1 MGASCSTDVC
11 GDERSQRHATRPEAT
26 VLPAETAARLA
37 SMADGFE
44 RRLRCLREASG
55 VDEAVGLRVR
65 VAALE
70 SGVNCSPEQQRINA
84 LLGALESEVS
94 ALRAKVALL
103 EAAAVLREAA
113 PAAAAPVAQQLAFQ
127 VKRHLEHV
135 VRLRRGEALSWH
147 WVMQKRG
154 DIVDFHTAFAPLG
167 DDERSARPLS
177 PLPCPTRTESASGAH
192 SAPCDGTLSF
202 CFDTNFSLKTTKR
215 LTLTLTRGAGGETPV
230 QEQLEVE
237 EQVVEQE
244 QHQRAN
250 ELREAPAT
258 PAAAWMVG
266 VNTPSPPRVALRAL
280 R

>member
-135 VRLRRGEALSWH
+135 VRLRRGEALLINNYRVLHGREGYTS
-147 WVMQKRG
+147 RG
-154 DIVDFHTAFAPLG
+154 RDGRKVWRVWCWTDRSLG
-167 DDERSARPLS
+167 LPEGMAEVGS
-177 PLPCPTRTESASGAH
+177 P
-192 SAPCDGTLSF
+192 
-202 CFDTNFSLKTTKR
+202 FD
-215 LTLTLTRGAGGETPV
+215 AD
-230 QEQLEVE
+230 
-237 EQVVEQE
+237 
-244 QHQRAN
+244 
-250 ELREAPAT
+250 
-258 PAAAWMVG
+258 
-266 VNTPSPPRVALRAL
+266 ALL
-280 R
+280 D